1 MAEKITYKDKT
12 AIQNKPNIPREN
24 KVTDEDLNEIKRV
37 VNINA
42 DEIEKQNE
50 LIDRYKS
57 NLINLEV
64 TGESINV
71 KDSSNLPSVLEILGN
86 AKQEVREGHNVY
98 KSEDYTLHEFASG
111 IPKVVTDKVK
121 INSKDL
127 NNINFT
133 TSASGYFGVLSSPTI
148 IKNTE
153 TKYISL
159 KLNGGNNDIRVGL
172 INKKENGYESIE
184 VKSPLANQ
192 KYEWEYTNNTGSDVN
207 LCLGIWTGN
216 TNKYT
221 IDVSEIMITN
231 ESNKPY
237 EAYGKTPT
245 PEIESPV
252 ETVGS
257 NVNLFDKESIS
268 ENKAINGYYSNPSY
282 GQLVDSSL
290 SNTTDYMT
298 IQKDKSYIFH
308 FDYDTLGSSNNRA
321 YCFYNEQK
329 EVISST
335 KDTLYNLSNKEL
347 KFTATQ
353 NGFIR
358 ITYDKNC
365 KDIKFEKGIKATPY
379 SPYNQGS
386 VEIDV
391 VNKNWLKLENLDET
405 TKGGITYSCKNGI
418 LKIKGTSTAGIQI
431 DLANNIHLK
440 PNIYTHSVN
449 TIIKGL
455 YLSFDNIH
463 DTMLSQQDGTTK
475 SFNIDIEKV
484 YSKYFLRIDPNT
496 TVDLELKPQLE
507 LGEQATEKIEH
518 QSQSYILP
526 IQKPMFKIGGYKDQF
541 IKRDG
546 KWYEEH
552 NIGKIIFDGEENKFT
567 SKSAIDI
574 NNLFQT
580 FAIPNI
586 KKPID
591 NNTKAG
597 LLSNYFIDNT
607 ANTLYFQNK
616 IGISGRNGGDISIG
630 FGLESGIDTLDK
642 ANQFLKEKNNSGN
655 TVTAYYPLITPEL
668 IECTEEQSQ
677 VLEQL
682 NAMET
687 YYPVT
692 NINTDSIAILN
703 LKYIADTKLY
713 IDNEINELKA
723 NLDTINQ
730 LLSSKTTSA
739 LLLDN
744 MQKDLESEVI

>member
-1 MAEKITYKDKT
+1 MVEKITYKDKT
-12 AIQNKPNIPREN
+12 AIQNKPNIPKEN

-50 LIDRYKS
+50 LIDKYKS

-216 TNKYT
+216 TNKYM

-245 PEIESPV
+245 LEIESQV
-252 ETVGS
+252 QTVGS
-257 NVNLFDKESIS
+257 NVNLFDKDKEVDDFYYNDTGTTTSDLVNRFINQEYTKNSKNITIS
-268 ENKAINGYYSNPSY
+268 FSKKIGDAYVRICEYRKDRTFIKRTLINTNKTFTF
-282 GQLVDSSL
+282 DD
-290 SNTTDYMT
+290 NTT
-298 IQKDKSYIFH
+298 SYIISTDNLITKYFEN
-308 FDYDTLGSSNNRA
+308 LKI
-321 YCFYNEQK
+321 EQGEK
-329 EVISST
+329 ST
-335 KDTLYNLSNKEL
+335 S
-347 KFTATQ
+347 
-353 NGFIR
+353 
-358 ITYDKNC
+358 
-365 KDIKFEKGIKATPY
+365 Y
-379 SPYNQGS
+379 SPFNMGS
-386 VEIDV
+386 VRIDV
-391 VNKNWLKLENLDET
+391 VNKNFFDIKKYPFIDRVS
-405 TKGGITYSCKNGI
+405 YSRTGEQNSWTGYC
-418 LKIKGTSTAGIQI
+418 GIQNYFPVKENTEYTFS
-431 DLANNIHLK
+431 NNLNK
-440 PNIYTHSVN
+440 PIYYGLVFYN
-449 TIIKGL
+449 KDKQVIYAII
-455 YLSFDNIH
+455 N
-463 DTMLSQQDGTTK
+463 
-475 SFNIDIEKV
+475 
-484 YSKYFLRIDPNT
+484 NT
-496 TVDLELKPQLE
+496 TTFITPKRCEYIRFAIESDILPTWCQIEIAK
-507 LGEQATEKIEH
+507 QATEKTEH

-526 IQKPMFKIGGYKDQF
+526 IQKPMLKIGENQDRF
-541 IKRDG
+541 IKRDS

-655 TVTAYYPLITPEL
+655 PVTAYYPLITPEL
-668 IECTEEQSQ
+668 LECTEKQSQ
-677 VLEQL
+677 ILEEL
-682 NAMET
+682 NAIET
-687 YYPVT
+687 YFPVT

-713 IDNEINELKA
+713 IDNEINGLKT
-723 NLDTINQ
+723 NLSTINE